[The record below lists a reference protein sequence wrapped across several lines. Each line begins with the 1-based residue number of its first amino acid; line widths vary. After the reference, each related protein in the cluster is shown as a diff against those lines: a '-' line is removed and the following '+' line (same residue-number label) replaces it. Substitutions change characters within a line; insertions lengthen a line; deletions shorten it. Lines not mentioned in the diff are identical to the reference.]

1 VTILGDA
8 IRQQL
13 ARRGSVIDAAR
24 IEKTLLEAGVS
35 STASRGVPAKL
46 RVRRVRVTGTK
57 RYNEDDG
64 ASPEAMVDA
73 PINLDW
79 SPTDGVNG
87 VGSGANLR
95 GKSSVLHFTMW
106 AMTGRCHLQSDV
118 RSWADRVQA
127 EFHIDG
133 VPLYVDFTVDDD
145 GEPAGTVE
153 QQVPSG
159 RVTLGTFSGSA
170 AFESLMGSVM
180 LERLRLDVI
189 SVFSQGAETEHAWP
203 SYAAALTVRA
213 DQLDPIVGNENTLK
227 TRVLQMF
234 LGTGWAA
241 VDARVATAL
250 NALKFER
257 NGATER
263 SRAATTVSA
272 GMREHA
278 EDAVAAAKV
287 RLAEFDP
294 AEPDITE
301 VLALTATASDRAR
314 NAQDLTLN
322 LMNADIA
329 HAQVRAHLRAEELR
343 QQAAEEDAVAR
354 RLFNGMTPTACPRCS
369 TGVSAE
375 RYAAETTAHACSLC
389 SAELVLDVTSDP
401 VDVDTASER
410 GTDEP
415 EDGGVDALEAL
426 RAAAAD
432 SERGVTVLQA
442 QADAAVTAR
451 VEAEAAARSAH
462 DVLDS
467 ARARMSAQLELARAE
482 GALESLQAAS
492 EFELPTVRKDDEL
505 AILTEASGL
514 TKQWVKDDQDPLLR
528 EVSLAIT
535 ALARSFGTTNIT
547 AVHLK
552 GNGNM
557 DVEKGGASG
566 GYSGLTNG
574 EKLRIKLAATIALV
588 QIGHRDGVGRHPGLL
603 FVDSPAAEEIP
614 ESDLRTMLRA
624 MTAVAQQTELQIVV
638 ATTHGPILSEV
649 LPTSQ
654 LLVATGTDFVW

>member
-1 VTILGDA
+1 MTILGDA

-13 ARRGSVIDAAR
+13 QRDGSAIDSAR
-24 IEKTLLEAGVS
+24 IEKVLLDSGIS
-35 STASRGVPAKL
+35 STASRGVPTKL

-57 RYNEDDG
+57 HYTDDEG
-64 ASPEAMVDA
+64 ASPEAVVVA

-106 AMTGRCHLQSDV
+106 AMTGRCHLQPDV
-118 RSWADRVQA
+118 RLWADRVQA
-127 EFHIDG
+127 EFRIDG
-133 VPLYVDFTVDDD
+133 VPLYVDFAVDGN

-159 RVTLGTFSGSA
+159 RATLGTFSGSA

-213 DQLDPIVGNENTLK
+213 DQLNPIVGNENTLK

-250 NALKFER
+250 NAVTFEL
-257 NGATER
+257 NGATEG
-263 SRAATTVSA
+263 SRAAATVPA
-272 GMREHA
+272 AMRERA
-278 EDAVAAAKV
+278 EDSVAAARA

-314 NAQDLTLN
+314 TAQDLTLA
-322 LMNADIA
+322 LMNACAA
-329 HAQVRAHLRAEELR
+329 HDQARAHLRAEELR
-343 QQAAEEDAVAR
+343 RQVAEEDAVAR
-354 RLFNGMTPTACPRCS
+354 RLFSGMTPTRCPRCS

-389 SAELVLDVTSDP
+389 SAELVLEIMSAP
-401 VDVDTASER
+401 VDIDISSER
-410 GTDEP
+410 WTDEP

-426 RAAAAD
+426 RAATDD
-432 SERGVTVLQA
+432 SEQGVAALRA
-442 QADAAVTAR
+442 QTDAAVIAR
-451 VEAEAAARSAH
+451 VASEAAARNAH
-462 DVLDS
+462 DFLDS

-482 GALESLQAAS
+482 GALDSMKEAS
-492 EFELPTVRKDDEL
+492 EFRPPTTRTDD
-505 AILTEASGL
+505 AVVVLTAASKL
-514 TKQWVKDDQDPLLR
+514 TKQWVKDDQDPRLI

-535 ALARSFGTTNIT
+535 TLARSFGSRNIT

-566 GYSGLTNG
+566 GYSALTNG
-574 EKLRIKLAATIALV
+574 EKLRIKLAASIALM

-614 ESDLRTMLRA
+614 ESDLRTMLQA
-624 MTAVAQQTELQIVV
+624 MTAVAQETELQIVV

-649 LPTSQ
+649 LPKDQ